1 MSFNGTTA
9 RDFPMRIGN
18 AFVRRQ
24 TSVDRSNNAPT
35 IRTPAQLYYTGKY
48 ELVDAKDYPSAFKE
62 TQRVISVHDTFEEAK
77 LFADMINKQRHIEGT

>member
-1 MSFNGTTA
+1 MTFS
-9 RDFPMRIGN
+9 RIGN

-24 TSVDRSNNAPT
+24 TTVDKSKHNPKFRS
-35 IRTPAQLYYTGKY
+35 PAQLYYTGKY

-62 TQRVISVHDTFEEAK
+62 TQKVISVHDTFEEAK

>member
-1 MSFNGTTA
+1 MTFS
-9 RDFPMRIGN
+9 RIGN

-24 TSVDRSNNAPT
+24 TTVDRYKQHPKFGS
-35 IRTPAQLYYTGKY
+35 PAQLYYTGKY
-48 ELVDAKDYPSAFKE
+48 ELVDAKDYPSAFRE

>member
-1 MSFNGTTA
+1 MTFS
-9 RDFPMRIGN
+9 RIGN

-24 TSVDRSNNAPT
+24 TTVDKNKHDPKFTNVPM
-35 IRTPAQLYYTGKY
+35 PAQLYYTGKY
-48 ELVDAKDYPSAFKE
+48 ELVDAKDYPSAFRE